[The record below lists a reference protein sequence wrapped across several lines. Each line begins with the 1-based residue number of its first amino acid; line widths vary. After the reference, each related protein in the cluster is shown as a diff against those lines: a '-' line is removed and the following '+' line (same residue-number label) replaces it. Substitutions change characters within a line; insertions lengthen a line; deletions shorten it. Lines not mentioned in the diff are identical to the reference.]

1 MSNEIDR
8 KVVEMR
14 FDNKNFESNVQ
25 TSLSTL
31 DKLKQSLNLES
42 TAKGFSKGFDDMSK
56 SINNI
61 SFDDVIDGIQ
71 TMSNRFTTL
80 GIVGVRVIEN
90 ITDGV
95 INLSNKLVSFL
106 TNSVIQGGIN
116 RAMNIENAHF
126 MLQGLLKDEEKV
138 KVIMD
143 QAAES
148 VDGTAYSY
156 DSAAKAASQFTAS
169 GVESGEQMK
178 KSLRAI
184 TGVAAMTNS
193 EYEGI
198 SQIFTTV
205 AGNGR
210 LMGDQLLQL
219 SSRGLNAAS
228 TLAEFINGVSNGS
241 KTASKE
247 VTKAIKTI
255 TSSTQQASEQEI
267 DIQKE
272 TLDKQYELQK
282 ESSDKLYEQQKK
294 AYDKAYDAK
303 KKALEE
309 SYEAMAYSL
318 EKEIEATEKANEKR
332 ISDAKESYESDVE
345 AYKKATEEKIALIDK
360 EYSES
365 LKLINEEEYR
375 RIKEIDDQISSIK
388 AQSEAEEKARE
399 KAEREQKLTEL
410 QKAVNTATSAK
421 KREKAEQ
428 ALAEYTAK
436 IAQQELEEQRKKTIA
451 DLNNQKQSIK
461 DEICLK
467 KEAAKEKHDLT
478 IKEINEESKQTLES
492 KRKQYEQE
500 ISALKESNS
509 EQINLLKDSK
519 KKRLNVLK
527 ESHTEELS
535 ILRESQTEEL
545 TSFKNAQE
553 EKISVLKKSIKEQ
566 KKALKSGVSVTEVTE
581 SDIRKLVSEGKISF
595 DIFSEAMDDAFGEH
609 AKKANETFTGAMS
622 NVKAALARIGAEFI
636 SPLIEQNSP
645 IIEFLNEIRLKIN
658 EVKKNIIPF
667 AKSFTTSVKTVAS
680 TATKNLH
687 NLDLNDYFTAFYNG
701 VSILK
706 NIFAALSKIIF
717 PIVKAYKSVF
727 PESVIKRIA
736 SISENVKQLTEK
748 FKISDSVSKNLTS
761 TFKGVFAIIDILE
774 QAFSALVKN
783 VAPLIFS
790 FGNLAEG
797 ILGITGPF
805 GEWLL
810 CLDNT
815 IKKNDIF
822 NKSVEKTID
831 FVKELKTAIGGFLL
845 KIKERFNIPGLNEMK
860 QSLKEFITVVSSKIK
875 TPGLDLLNSLLS
887 KIQNRITKILQVAT
901 TAISTIDEKFSEMNL
916 VKVLSTI
923 WNGIK
928 TVAQEIGSAIGKIIS
943 SITSNFGNGDFN
955 EFIDLL
961 NGGTIV
967 GIGMAILKFIDRLLT
982 VVNRA
987 GGMFSNVNKI
997 LFNLKNTL
1005 LTFQAQIK
1013 AEILLKIAKAI
1024 AVITASVVVLSLIDS
1039 EKLASSLGAV
1049 TVLMGD
1055 LMASMAAFSKI
1066 GTGIGNVFKITT
1078 AMTGLSV
1085 SILILSFALKKIG
1098 SLDIKELV
1106 VGIAGVTSLI
1116 GLTIASMESMSAKPG
1131 FAKSAAS
1138 MIIFGIAL
1146 NVMAK
1151 ALKKIG
1157 EMELEDVGK
1166 GLLGLTVSL
1175 FSISVALKN
1184 MPSSASI
1191 VDSGVGLI
1199 SVAVALSIMTKAMK
1213 NLGNLS
1219 WESIAKGISGTTVAL
1234 YVMTMM
1240 VNQLPKSASLVDSGL
1255 GIMAI
1260 ATAMVIMSKAFQNMG
1275 DLSWQSISKGLL
1287 GVTVSL
1293 FAISVAMKSMPPSA
1307 SMVDNGIGLIA
1318 VSAALVIMSKAM
1330 QNLGGMSWEE
1340 IAKGIVAIAGS
1351 MTVLAVGL
1359 RVMTGTQLGSA
1370 ALLLAATSLLVLV
1383 PALKM
1388 LGGMSWEEIA
1398 KSLVTIAGA
1407 FIILGF
1413 AGSALLPA
1421 IPGIIA
1427 LSASIALLGA
1437 GILGIGAGLMLA
1449 GLGLQTLSVG
1459 IAALGTSLAVSA
1471 TAIAAGLTVIILSVV
1486 DTIPIIVKKIGESFT
1501 ELFKAVLSTIIECA
1515 PELGEAIK
1523 AIVLTTIGVL
1533 KECVPTI
1540 VDGLLL
1546 LLTQILDALI
1556 QYTPKIVNDV
1566 FVFLIEVLDGITKNL
1581 PSLIQAAVRTLM
1593 AFFQGIVEAMKEID
1607 TDTLIK
1613 GIEGIGLLSAI
1624 MVALAAVAAITP
1636 AAMGGVLGIGA
1647 VLAEFSLVL
1656 AEIGAIKQIPGLQWL
1671 IDEGG
1676 DMLKSVGTAI
1686 GKFIGGFV
1694 GGALEGIT
1702 NQLPQIATNLS
1713 LFMDNVQPFIEG
1725 ASKID
1730 ADIMNGVKAL
1740 AEVILLLT
1748 AADILNGL
1756 TSWLTGG
1763 SSLSDFGDE
1772 LAEFGP
1778 KMKEYADSVKG
1789 VDAEVINA
1797 SVNAA
1802 KALAGMA
1809 NNLPK
1814 HGGVVQWFTGESSLS
1829 DFAKELEDFGPS
1841 IKRYSESV
1849 KGFEPEAVV
1858 ASANAAKVLGE
1869 MADALP
1875 KHDGVVQW
1883 FTGES
1888 SLSVF
1893 AQELEDFGPSIKN
1906 YSESVKGFEPEAV
1919 ISSANAAK
1927 VLAEMANTLPK
1938 HGGMGGI
1945 VDWFA
1950 GDNSLSDF
1958 AKELE
1963 AFGPSMKNY
1972 SDSIKDFDAEAVMS
1986 SANAAKVL
1994 ADMKSTLPAQGGIV
2008 DWFTGDKSL
2017 SVFGEELKKFGPS
2030 IKSYADSISGMDTKI
2045 VTNSA
2050 NAGKSL
2056 AEMAAN
2062 IPDTGGLVS
2071 WFTGDND
2078 LTTFGSNLVIFG
2090 DKFSSYSKFMEAVKP
2105 SVVQATTNAADS
2117 LVELQKKLNE
2127 DNGNWFSGNTTIKD
2141 FGNDLSVFG
2150 AYFNQYYASI
2160 STVKPD
2166 HLAKVLK
2173 EIDALVD
2180 TAKGMNGIDTS
2191 GMSEFSAALEV
2202 VAQNGINSFISAF
2215 ENAKERAK
2223 KAATDMINN
2232 VISAVEDK
2240 QKDLN
2245 DTFDDTMD
2253 APLTVIKTKLNSFLE
2268 SGKNVISKLVEGMK
2282 LKYSDATNA
2291 MLSVLSGMK
2300 KKSDDYNGN
2309 FNTAG
2314 QSLMEGF
2321 KTGIASKASSIQNE
2335 VTVILN
2341 FSVANINLMYFGFYN
2356 AGAHLVTGFVL
2367 GMKSQTES
2375 AKKASQNMASES
2387 VKAIRSTLDEH
2398 SPSKVGEDL
2407 GKNFAMPFVAAVKR
2421 HADDSFEAGRDIA
2434 LSAKSGLSS
2443 AIFTIADA
2451 VNSNM
2456 DYQPTIRPVVD
2467 LSDVTRSVE
2476 SMNSL
2481 FNAQKSIELASRT
2494 NMGINAR
2501 IIDAQA
2507 GLNINNVDILKEMNN
2522 LRGDVSMLSEAISRM
2537 KIVMDT
2543 GVLVGAIADPMDQE
2557 LGTRYIY
2564 ARRGN

>member
-1 MSNEIDR
+1 MSNEIDQ
-8 KVVEMR
+8 KIVEMR

-25 TSLSTL
+25 TSLLTL
-31 DKLKQSLNLES
+31 DKLKQSLKLDG
-42 TAKGFSKGFDDMSK
+42 TAKGFSKGFEDMSK
-56 SINNI
+56 SINSI
-61 SFDDVIDGIQ
+61 SFDDVIDGIL

-80 GIVGVRVIEN
+80 GVVGMRVIEN
-90 ITDGV
+90 ITDGI
-95 INLSNKLVSFL
+95 INLSNKTIGFL
-106 TNSVIQGGIN
+106 TDSIVQGGIN

-178 KSLRAI
+178 KALRAI

-228 TLAEFINGVSNGS
+228 TLAEFFNGVGNGS

-247 VTKAIKTI
+247 VTDSINSIREKIK
-255 TSSTQQASEQEI
+255 
-267 DIQKE
+267 
-272 TLDKQYELQK
+272 
-282 ESSDKLYEQQKK
+282 
-294 AYDKAYDAK
+294 
-303 KKALEE
+303 
-309 SYEAMAYSL
+309 
-318 EKEIEATEKANEKR
+318 
-332 ISDAKESYESDVE
+332 
-345 AYKKATEEKIALIDK
+345 EEKNDLQ
-360 EYSES
+360 ST
-365 LKLINEEEYR
+365 LGV
-375 RIKEIDDQISSIK
+375 IKIT
-388 AQSEAEEKARE
+388 EA
-399 KAEREQKLTEL
+399 
-410 QKAVNTATSAK
+410 
-421 KREKAEQ
+421 
-428 ALAEYTAK
+428 
-436 IAQQELEEQRKKTIA
+436 
-451 DLNNQKQSIK
+451 
-461 DEICLK
+461 
-467 KEAAKEKHDLT
+467 
-478 IKEINEESKQTLES
+478 
-492 KRKQYEQE
+492 
-500 ISALKESNS
+500 
-509 EQINLLKDSK
+509 
-519 KKRLNVLK
+519 
-527 ESHTEELS
+527 
-535 ILRESQTEEL
+535 
-545 TSFKNAQE
+545 
-553 EKISVLKKSIKEQ
+553 
-566 KKALKSGVSVTEVTE
+566 
-581 SDIRKLVSEGKISF
+581 DIREMVSDSKISF

-609 AKKANETFTGAMS
+609 AKKANETFTGSMS
-622 NVKAALARIGAEFI
+622 NIKAALARIGAEFI

-645 IIEFLNEIRLKIN
+645 VIELLNEIRLKIN

-667 AKSFTTSVKTVAS
+667 AKNFTTAIKEIAS
-680 TATKNLH
+680 TVTKNIH
-687 NLDLNDYFTAFYNG
+687 NFDLTDYFTVFYNG

-706 NIFAALSKIIF
+706 NVFSGLSKILIS
-717 PIVKAYKSVF
+717 ISKAYGSIF
-727 PESVIKRIA
+727 PESLIKRIA
-736 SISENVKQLTEK
+736 SISENVKSLTDN

-761 TFKGVFAIIDILE
+761 TFKGVFAIIDILR
-774 QAFSALVKN
+774 QAFSAVVKN
-783 VAPLIFS
+783 VASLIFL
-790 FGNLAEG
+790 FGNLAEEA
-797 ILGITGPF
+797 LNITGSF
-805 GEWLL
+805 GEWISS
-810 CLDNT
+810 LDDT
-815 IKKNDIF
+815 IKENDIF

-831 FVKELKTAIGGFLL
+831 VAKKVKTAISEFLL
-845 KIKERFNIPGLNEMK
+845 KIKERFNIPGFDEMK
-860 QSLKEFITVVSSKIK
+860 QSFKEFVAVVSSKIK

-887 KIQNRITKILQVAT
+887 KIQNRITKIMQVAT
-901 TAISTIDEKFSEMNL
+901 TAISTIDEKFSEMNF
-916 VKVLSTI
+916 VKVLSAV

-928 TVAQEIGSAIGKIIS
+928 TVAQEIGSVIGKVIA

-961 NGGTIV
+961 NGGTLV
-967 GIGMAILKFIDRLLT
+967 GIGMAMLKFIEHLLT

-1013 AEILLKIAKAI
+1013 AEILIKIAKAI
-1024 AVITASVVVLSLIDS
+1024 AIITASVVVLSLIDS
-1039 EKLASSLGAV
+1039 EKLSSSLGAV

-1066 GTGIGNVFKITT
+1066 GSGIGNVFKITA
-1078 AMTGLSV
+1078 AMTGLSI
-1085 SILILSFALKKIG
+1085 SILILSIALKKIS

-1157 EMELEDVGK
+1157 EMELEDIGK

-1175 FSISVALKN
+1175 FSISMALKN

-1199 SVAVALSIMTKAMK
+1199 TVAAALLIMSKAMK
-1213 NLGNLS
+1213 NLGDLS
-1219 WESIAKGISGTTVAL
+1219 WESIAKGIAGTTVAL

-1275 DLSWQSISKGLL
+1275 NLSWQSISKGLL

-1318 VSAALVIMSKAM
+1318 VSAALVILSKAM

-1351 MTVLAVGL
+1351 MTVLSVGL

-1370 ALLLAATSLLVLV
+1370 ALLIAAMSLLALV

-1388 LGGMSWEEIA
+1388 LGGMSWEEIG

-1407 FIILGF
+1407 FVILSL
-1413 AGSALLPA
+1413 AGSALLPV

-1437 GILGIGAGLMLA
+1437 GVLGIGAGLMLA

-1471 TAIAAGLTVIILSVV
+1471 TAIAAGLTVIVLSFV
-1486 DTIPIIVKKIGESFT
+1486 DLIPIIIQKVGESIG
-1501 ELFKAVLSTIIECA
+1501 ELFKAVLSTIIECT

-1523 AIVLTTIGVL
+1523 AIVLTLMDVL
-1533 KECVPTI
+1533 KECLPTI
-1540 VDGLLL
+1540 VDGILLL
-1546 LLTQILDALI
+1546 ITQILDSLI
-1556 QYTPKIVNDV
+1556 EYTPKIVDDV
-1566 FVFLIEVLDGITKNL
+1566 FKFLIEVLDGITRNL
-1581 PSLIQAAVRTLM
+1581 PTLIQAAINALM
-1593 AFFQGIVEAMKEID
+1593 AFFKGIVDAMQNID
-1607 TDTLIK
+1607 TDTLLK

-1624 MVALAAVAAITP
+1624 MLALAATAAITP
-1636 AAMGGVLGIGA
+1636 AAMVGVLGMGA
-1647 VLAEFSLVL
+1647 ALAEFSVVL
-1656 AEIGAIKQIPGLQWL
+1656 AAIGALKQIPGLKWF

-1676 DMLKSVGTAI
+1676 EMLESVGTAI
-1686 GKFIGGFV
+1686 GKFIGGFI

-1713 LFMDNVQPFIEG
+1713 LFMENVQPFIEG
-1725 ASKID
+1725 ASQID
-1730 ADIMNGVKAL
+1730 ADVMNGVKAL

-1756 TSWLTGG
+1756 TSWITGG
-1763 SSLSDFGDE
+1763 SSLSDFGEE

-1778 KMKEYADSVKG
+1778 KMKEYADSVEG
-1789 VDAEVINA
+1789 IDAEAIDA

-1814 HGGVVQWFTGESSLS
+1814 HGGVVAWFTGESSLS

-1841 IKRYSESV
+1841 IKKYSESV

-1875 KHDGVVQW
+1875 KYDGVVQW

-1893 AQELEDFGPSIKN
+1893 AKELEDFGPSIKK
-1906 YSESVKGFEPEAV
+1906 YSESVKGFESDAV

-1945 VDWFA
+1945 VDWFT

-1963 AFGPSMKNY
+1963 DFGPSMKNY
-1972 SDSIKDFDAEAVMS
+1972 SDSIKDFDPEAVMS

-1994 ADMKSTLPAQGGIV
+1994 AEMKSTLPEQGGIV

-2030 IKSYADSISGMDTKI
+2030 IKSYADSISGMDTEV

-2050 NAGKSL
+2050 NAAKSL
-2056 AEMAAN
+2056 AEMATN

-2078 LTTFGSNLVIFG
+2078 LTTFGSNLVTFG
-2090 DKFSSYSKFMEAVKP
+2090 DKFSSYSKFMETVNP
-2105 SVVQATTNAADS
+2105 NVVQATTNAADS

-2127 DNGNWFSGNTTIKD
+2127 DNGNWFSGSTTIKD

-2150 AYFNQYYASI
+2150 VYFNQYYGSI
-2160 STVKPD
+2160 STIKPD
-2166 HLAKVLK
+2166 HLAKIIA
-2173 EIDALVD
+2173 ETNDLVD
-2180 TAKGMNGIDTS
+2180 MANGMNGIDTS
-2191 GMSEFSAALEV
+2191 GMSEFSAALGV
-2202 VAQNGINSFISAF
+2202 IAQNGINNFISAF
-2215 ENAKERAK
+2215 ENAKDKAK
-2223 KAATDMINN
+2223 KAAVDMISA

-2240 QKDLN
+2240 QTELDS
-2245 DTFDDTMD
+2245 TFDEITEN
-2253 APLTVIKTKLNSFLE
+2253 PLSVIKTKLNKFLE
-2268 SGKNVISKLVEGMK
+2268 SGKDLISKIIEGME
-2282 LKYSDATNA
+2282 LKYTDTTKS
-2291 MLSVLSGMK
+2291 MLKVVSGVK
-2300 KKSDDYNGN
+2300 KKADDYADN
-2309 FNTAG
+2309 FNMTG
-2314 QSLMEGF
+2314 QTLMNSF
-2321 KTGIASKASSIQNE
+2321 KNGITSKASSIQNE

-2341 FSVANINLMYFGFYN
+2341 LSIANINLMYFGFYN
-2356 AGAHLVTGFVL
+2356 AGAHLVTGLVL
-2367 GMKSQTES
+2367 GIKSQTEN
-2375 AKKASQNMASES
+2375 AKKASEAMASES
-2387 VKAIRSTLDEH
+2387 VKAIRTTLDEH
-2398 SPSKVGEDL
+2398 SPSKVGDDL
-2407 GKNFAMPFVAAVKR
+2407 GENFAKPFVSAIKR
-2421 HADDSFEAGRDIA
+2421 HSDDSYEAGREVA
-2434 LSAKSGLSS
+2434 LSARSGLGS
-2443 AIFTIADA
+2443 AISAIVDA
-2451 VNSNM
+2451 VNSDM

-2476 SMNSL
+2476 SINSL

-2494 NMGINAR
+2494 SMGINTR

-2507 GLNINNVDILKEMNN
+2507 GLNINNADVLREMNN
-2522 LRGDVSMLSEAISRM
+2522 LREDVSMLSEAISRM